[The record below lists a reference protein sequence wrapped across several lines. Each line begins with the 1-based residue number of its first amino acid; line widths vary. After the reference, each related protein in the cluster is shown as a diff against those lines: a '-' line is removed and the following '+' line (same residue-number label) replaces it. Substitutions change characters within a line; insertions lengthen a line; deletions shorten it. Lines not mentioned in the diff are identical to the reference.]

1 MMLRKE
7 KNMNETVLSGEAYAK
22 MIRDGATYL
31 AAHAKAVNDLNVF
44 PIPDGDTGDNMLM
57 TMQGGAGTDVG
68 AEDTLGEAA
77 HRIAQS
83 MLLGARGNSGVIL
96 SQFFEG
102 ISEGF
107 DGLRQADAD
116 QVKTAFRA
124 GVSRAYRAVSEPT
137 EGTILTV
144 MREATDFACRCQVRD
159 AEEFLE
165 RFIEEAEKSLERTP
179 ELLAVLKHAGVV
191 DSGGAG
197 FLYLVRGMLKSCRG
211 EEVGGTQGTAPAGK
225 PAPTLNC
232 DLFDENTEM
241 KYGYCTEVLLR
252 LQTRKTDPESFD
264 VKILT
269 DYLHGIGNS
278 IVAVKSGTAV
288 KIHVHTMEPEKVF
301 AFCHQFGEFL
311 TVKVENMM
319 LQHSATELPDT
330 AVDEPEAGTSGQ
342 QGARQTYAVVAVACG
357 EGLRQAFRESGAAE
371 VIEGGQSMNP
381 SAQDFLDAFE
391 RADAETIFVLPNN
404 GNVVLTAR
412 QAADLYT
419 GSKVYVLDLKTI
431 GQGYAALSMMNTELG
446 GTAEILDGMRAAM
459 ENVRTVEVSR
469 AVRDADMDGFCVRA
483 GDYIGIEGK
492 KIVSCDAH
500 AVSAVCRAALESGLD
515 GASVCILFEG
525 AGGRA
530 QESSEIRHFLK
541 TCNQQAEVYTMRGD
555 QPIYDYILIL
565 E

>member
-1 MMLRKE
+1 M
-7 KNMNETVLSGEAYAK
+7 NMNETVLSGEAYAR
-22 MIRDGATYL
+22 MIQDGAVYL

-57 TMQGGAGTDVG
+57 TMQGGAGTTVG
-68 AEDTLGEAA
+68 AGETLGEAA
-77 HRIAQS
+77 HRIAQG

-107 DGLRQADAD
+107 DGLRQADTD

-124 GVSRAYRAVSEPT
+124 GVSRAYHAVAEPT

-144 MREATDFACRCQVRD
+144 MREATDFACRCPVRNV
-159 AEEFLE
+159 EEFLE

-179 ELLAVLKHAGVV
+179 DLLTVLKRAGVV

-197 FLYLVRGMLKSCRG
+197 LLYLVRGMLKSCRG
-211 EEVGGTQGTAPAGK
+211 ETFKTERDANPVGK
-225 PAPTLNC
+225 PALNC

-252 LQTRKTDPESFD
+252 LQTRKTDPEAFD

-269 DYLHGIGNS
+269 DYLSGIGNS

-330 AVDEPEAGTSGQ
+330 TVDEPETKQIGIQGT
-342 QGARQTYAVVAVACG
+342 RQAYAVVAVACG
-357 EGLRQAFRESGAAE
+357 EGLRQAFLESGAAE

-391 RADAETIFVLPNN
+391 RAKAETVFVLPNN

-412 QAADLYT
+412 QAAELYT
-419 GSKVYVLDLKTI
+419 KSKVYVLESKTI
-431 GQGYAALSMMNTELG
+431 GQGYAALSMMNTEFG
-446 GTAEILDGMRAAM
+446 GAEEIMDGMKTAM

-469 AVRDADMDGFCVRA
+469 AVRDTDMDGFHVRT

-492 KIVSCDAH
+492 RIVSCDAH
-500 AVSAVCRAALESGLD
+500 AVSAVCRAALESGID
-515 GASVCILFEG
+515 DASVCILFEG
-525 AGGRA
+525 AGGNAR
-530 QESSEIRHFLK
+530 ESAEIQHFLK
-541 TCNQQAEVYTMRGD
+541 TCNRQADVYAMRGD